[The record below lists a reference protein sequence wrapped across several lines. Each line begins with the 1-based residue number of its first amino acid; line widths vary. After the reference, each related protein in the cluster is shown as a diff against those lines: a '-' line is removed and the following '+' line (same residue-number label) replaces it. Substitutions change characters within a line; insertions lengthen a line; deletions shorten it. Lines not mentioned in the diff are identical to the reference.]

1 MQCPCDRRTGPVFIH
16 RYEALT
22 ANHTDWVEARL
33 VAGHVVRLAVLALHK
48 AHAMGAMQG
57 LLAQAAAQAR
67 QVPLVAER
75 LDVLP

>member
-1 MQCPCDRRTGPVFIH
+1 MIMFEKLS
-16 RYEALT
+16 YEALT
-22 ANHTDWVEARL
+22 ANYADRVEARL

-48 AHAMGAMQG
+48 AHAMCAMQG